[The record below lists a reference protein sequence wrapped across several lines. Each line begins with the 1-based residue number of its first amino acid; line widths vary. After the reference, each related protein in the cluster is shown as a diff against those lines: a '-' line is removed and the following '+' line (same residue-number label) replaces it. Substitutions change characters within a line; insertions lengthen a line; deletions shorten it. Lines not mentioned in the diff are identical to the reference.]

1 MNMLDLCKQFYTK
14 PSGKVHSVQ
23 LHFGEL
29 QSEEDLHECIWTIFL
44 YGLQY
49 IHNRCHPI
57 DEITVNITQITEK
70 QFDKVKEYMK
80 SVGICVTLV
89 VINKRDIQKRLQEE
103 IKMYNYRN
111 DRHLQ
116 IFLKQKKHSM
126 DLRITNIFSKK
137 DRKAIDT
144 IFDKIDFLEYV
155 MDIQKQLPPKTYDF
169 EKQMTF
175 GHNIYIIR
183 FQFCYE

>member
-1 MNMLDLCKQFYTK
+1 MNILDLCKQFYTK

-23 LHFGEL
+23 LYFGEL
-29 QSEEDLHECIWTIFL
+29 QSENELYECIWTMFL

-49 IHNRCHPI
+49 VRNRHHPEDCI
-57 DEITVNITQITEK
+57 SVNMTQITEK

-89 VINKRDIQKRLQEE
+89 VINKHDIQKRLQEE

-111 DRHLQ
+111 DRY
-116 IFLKQKKHSM
+116 LKVYLKNNKKSV
-126 DLRITNIFSKK
+126 DLRITNIFSKQ
-137 DRKAIDT
+137 DRKEIDT
-144 IFDKIDFLEYV
+144 IFNKIDFLEYV
-155 MDIQKQLPPKTYDF
+155 VNVQKKTPPKTFDF
-169 EKQMTF
+169 EKQMGF
-175 GHNIYIIR
+175 GPNIYLIR